1 MSKNFFVKNKKCF
14 ITAEIGNNHE
24 GDYGLAKRLCEE
36 AAEAGVDAVKFQV
49 FDPIEFVRKKDE
61 KRMAQMERFNLSHNQ
76 YIEISDYCKKLGI
89 IFYATPFDIESAK
102 FLREIQPIFKIASG
116 DNNYFKLINEVAS
129 YKLPVIVSTGLL
141 IESEIISF
149 YDNWQRKW
157 PDVPLGIAHCCAS
170 YPVPDSDLNLRV
182 IPQLISK
189 LENATIGF
197 SDHSLGLTASQA
209 AVAIG
214 AKFIE
219 KHFTLDHYH
228 SDFRDHQLS
237 ANPKQMKDLV
247 CFIRQIEMML
257 GKSERDTIHSEK
269 ETLIFAR
276 RSAVAASDIEVGT
289 ILSDE
294 IIKWKRPQD
303 GVKPSDYH
311 LLIGRK
317 VNKKIDED
325 DPIKF
330 DDIS

>member
-1 MSKNFFVKNKKCF
+1 M
-14 ITAEIGNNHE
+14 
-24 GDYGLAKRLCEE
+24 
-36 AAEAGVDAVKFQV
+36 
-49 FDPIEFVRKKDE
+49 
-61 KRMAQMERFNLSHNQ
+61 
-76 YIEISDYCKKLGI
+76 
-89 IFYATPFDIESAK
+89 
-102 FLREIQPIFKIASG
+102 
-116 DNNYFKLINEVAS
+116 
-129 YKLPVIVSTGLL
+129 

-209 AVAIG
+209 AVALG

-219 KHFTLDHYH
+219 KHFTLDHNH

-247 CFIRQIEMML
+247 YFIRQIEMML

-294 IIKWKRPQD
+294 MIKWKRPQD

-311 LLIGRK
+311 LLVGRK
-317 VNKKIDED
+317 VNKKIDKD

-330 DDIS
+330 DDIR